1 MKYMFTNHDLKQIS
15 EKGISVEKVNEQL
28 ERFSTGFPFLKVVSP
43 AAINSGIVRLND
55 IEETECI
62 YTWEEF
68 LLRGGEV
75 EKFVPASGAASRM
88 FKDLFAFLSADYN
101 TPSNE
106 FEKKF
111 FNEVHKFAFYK
122 ALDLACIK
130 NYNCGVDG
138 LISNGRYKDVV
149 KALLLPEGLNYGN
162 LPKGI
167 LQFHIDGDDVHTAVE
182 EHLEE
187 GAQYACDKDKVIDIH
202 FTVSPEHRKLFETLL
217 AEKVPV
223 YEKKY
228 GVKYKIT
235 MSEQKGSTDT
245 IAVNLDDTPF
255 RNADGSLLFR
265 PSGHG
270 ALIEN
275 LNERD
280 ADVIFIKN
288 IDNVVPA
295 NKRDITLKYK
305 KIIGGYLIIL
315 QRQIAKY
322 IDLFESGNYTIED
335 LRNAIRFLHDKLNVR
350 YPETKNL
357 DDSELAI
364 YVLGKL
370 RRPIR
375 VCGVVRNDGEAGG
388 GPFIAVNPDGS
399 TSPQILESSQFDS
412 NSMEAQDMLKSST
425 YFNPVDLVCYIK
437 DNDGNKYDLRKYVDA
452 NTGFIS
458 YKSKDGKELKALE
471 LPGLWNGSMS
481 DWNTVFIEVPL
492 ETFNPVKTVN
502 DLLRPMHQ

>member
-1 MKYMFTNHDLKQIS
+1 MFTNHDLKQIAD
-15 EKGISVEKVNEQL
+15 KGISVDKVNEQL
-28 ERFSTGFPFLKVVSP
+28 KCFQTGFPLLEVVAP
-43 AAINSGIVRLND
+43 AAIDNGIVKLND
-55 IEETECI
+55 MEETECV

-68 LLRGGEV
+68 LLRGGVV

-88 FKDLFAFLSADYN
+88 FKNMFAFLDAEYIVP
-101 TPSNE
+101 TTG

-111 FNEVHKFAFYK
+111 FTDIHKFAFYPSLNK
-122 ALDLACIK
+122 ECIK
-130 NYNCGVDG
+130 CYGSDIDT
-138 LISNGRYKDVV
+138 LKANGKYKEIV

-162 LPKGI
+162 LPKGV
-167 LQFHIDGDDVHTAVE
+167 LLFHKAGDDLHTAIE

-202 FTVSPEHRKLFETLL
+202 FTVSPEHKSLFESLL
-217 AEKVPV
+217 AEEVPY

-228 GVKYKIT
+228 GVKYDIT

-245 IAVNLDDTPF
+245 IAVNPDNTPF
-255 RNADGSLLFR
+255 RNADGTLLFR
-265 PSGHG
+265 PAGHG

-275 LNERD
+275 LNERG

-295 NKRDITLKYK
+295 SKREITIKYK
-305 KIIGGYLIIL
+305 KVIGGYLIIL
-315 QRQIAKY
+315 QREIAKY

-335 LRNAIRFLHDKLNVR
+335 LRNVIHFLHDKLNIR
-350 YPETKNL
+350 YTETKNL
-357 DDSELAI
+357 DDSELAL

-370 RRPIR
+370 KRPIR
-375 VCGVVRNDGEAGG
+375 VCGVVKNDGEAGG

-399 TSPQILESSQFDS
+399 SSPQILESSQFADTEES
-412 NSMEAQDMLKSST
+412 QAMLKSASH
-425 YFNPVDLVCYIK
+425 FNPVDIVCYIK
-437 DNDGNKYDLRKYVDA
+437 DNNGNKYDLRKYVDP

-458 YKSKDGKELKALE
+458 SKSKDGRELKALE
-471 LPGLWNGSMS
+471 LPGLWNGAMS

-492 ETFNPVKTVN
+492 DTFNPVKTVN